1 MKWVVWTV
9 VGFVVLLFVGMVVG
23 GLALQ
28 TRAIENRNAYAPYS
42 YSSST
47 YYGPRT
53 GPEWDKFTEAE
64 RKGPDGYAD
73 MQALMLSNDSD
84 VATEAAMY
92 LSQKR
97 EPEAFQ
103 LFFEQIPKIATPVK
117 DRLRSAWYN
126 REVVVAAAK
135 AIKEK
140 GETTKEGAMT
150 FLNLCYMRD
159 SSGSDEAF
167 AIVASAIP
175 DYSGADA
182 DKLAYTVG
190 LFRPRSHQPLIDLLD
205 HSESRVRKTAVAA
218 LGKMEATDA
227 LAEVQKLKSDSSA
240 SVRSAALTAESS
252 INAAISYSVS
262 TSMGNGNENVA
273 MQSERASAK
282 KRLGMP

>member
-1 MKWVVWTV
+1 
-9 VGFVVLLFVGMVVG
+9 
-23 GLALQ
+23 
-28 TRAIENRNAYAPYS
+28 
-42 YSSST
+42 
-47 YYGPRT
+47 
-53 GPEWDKFTEAE
+53 
-64 RKGPDGYAD
+64 
-73 MQALMLSNDSD
+73 MQALMLSSDSD

-92 LSQKR
+92 LAQRHDSK
-97 EPEAFQ
+97 AFE
-103 LFFEQIPKIATPVK
+103 LFFEQIPKIAVPVK

-126 REVVVAAAK
+126 NDVVVAAAK

-159 SSGSDEAF
+159 STGSDEAF
-167 AIVASAIP
+167 VIVASAIP

-190 LFRPRSHQPLIDLLD
+190 LFRPQSHQPLIDLLD
-205 HSESRVRKTAVAA
+205 HSESRVRKTAVTA

-227 LAEVQKLKSDSSA
+227 LSEVKKLKSDSSA

-252 INAAISYSVS
+252 INAAIAYSSVS
-262 TSMGNGNENVA
+262 PSGYGNENVA